1 MGTKELEKKSSGG
14 GLVAAWKQNPLV
26 STGLVLILMI
36 VVQTAIMIYNFGEG
50 SVGELMLSLLTNWLN
65 ILRNNAPVGI
75 IALGMTFVIISG
87 GIDLSV
93 GSTLVAVGAMVM
105 MVVDGSATGLLAGM
119 GITGVPAYIIAIA
132 VGLVFGALLGW
143 LNGVLIA
150 HGKLPPFIATLGTM
164 QIFRSVTQHLTQH
177 ANPSVP
183 KGFLQIANLKI
194 GSFYIMPILYWLA
207 IAAVLY
213 VVSKRTTFGR
223 HVFAVGSNIRT
234 ARLSGINVNKVKRR
248 IYMLTGM
255 LVAIAAIIQVSRIG
269 SMDYAS
275 AGSGYEMDAIAAV
288 IVGGTSMSGGKG
300 SIVGTVLGMLII
312 GVMNN
317 FFVSHYVFRW
327 RTAMN
332 EHYMAHWQHLRHIEG
347 AAQRVQEDT
356 MRFASTLENMGVSF
370 INAIMTLIAFL
381 PVLVTLSE
389 HVPDLPIVGHLPY
402 GLVIAAI
409 VWSLMGTGLLAVVG
423 IKLPGLEFKNQRVEA
438 AYRKELVYGEDDETR
453 ATPPTVRELFR
464 AVRRN
469 YFRLYFHYMYFNIA
483 RILYLQVDN
492 VFGLFLLFPSI
503 VAGTITLGLMTQ
515 ITNVFGQV
523 RGAFQYLINSWT
535 TLVELMSIYKRL
547 RSFEH
552 ELDGDKIQEV
562 THTLS

>member
-50 SVGELMLSLLTNWLN
+50 SVGELLLSLLTNWLN

-75 IALGMTFVIISG
+75 IALGMTFVVISG

-317 FFVSHYVFRW
+317 LLTLFGVPPF
-327 RTAMN
+327 
-332 EHYMAHWQHLRHIEG
+332 LRE
-347 AAQRVQEDT
+347 ACK
-356 MRFASTLENMGVSF
+356 GV
-370 INAIMTLIAFL
+370 
-381 PVLVTLSE
+381 
-389 HVPDLPIVGHLPY
+389 IV
-402 GLVIAAI
+402 
-409 VWSLMGTGLLAVVG
+409 
-423 IKLPGLEFKNQRVEA
+423 
-438 AYRKELVYGEDDETR
+438 
-453 ATPPTVRELFR
+453 
-464 AVRRN
+464 
-469 YFRLYFHYMYFNIA
+469 
-483 RILYLQVDN
+483 
-492 VFGLFLLFPSI
+492 I
-503 VAGTITLGLMTQ
+503 VAVLLQ
-515 ITNVFGQV
+515 KKE
-523 RGAFQYLINSWT
+523 A
-535 TLVELMSIYKRL
+535 
-547 RSFEH
+547 
-552 ELDGDKIQEV
+552 DA
-562 THTLS
+562 

>member
-255 LVAIAAIIQVSRIG
+255 LGAIAAIIQVSRIG

-317 FFVSHYVFRW
+317 LLTLFGVPPF
-327 RTAMN
+327 
-332 EHYMAHWQHLRHIEG
+332 LRE
-347 AAQRVQEDT
+347 ACK
-356 MRFASTLENMGVSF
+356 GV
-370 INAIMTLIAFL
+370 
-381 PVLVTLSE
+381 
-389 HVPDLPIVGHLPY
+389 IV
-402 GLVIAAI
+402 
-409 VWSLMGTGLLAVVG
+409 
-423 IKLPGLEFKNQRVEA
+423 
-438 AYRKELVYGEDDETR
+438 
-453 ATPPTVRELFR
+453 
-464 AVRRN
+464 
-469 YFRLYFHYMYFNIA
+469 
-483 RILYLQVDN
+483 
-492 VFGLFLLFPSI
+492 I
-503 VAGTITLGLMTQ
+503 VAVLLQ
-515 ITNVFGQV
+515 KKE
-523 RGAFQYLINSWT
+523 A
-535 TLVELMSIYKRL
+535 
-547 RSFEH
+547 
-552 ELDGDKIQEV
+552 DA
-562 THTLS
+562 

>member
-50 SVGELMLSLLTNWLN
+50 SVGELLLSLLTNWLN

-300 SIVGTVLGMLII
+300 SVAGTVFGMLII
-312 GVMNN
+312 AVMNN
-317 FFVSHYVFRW
+317 LLNLLGVPPF
-327 RTAMN
+327 
-332 EHYMAHWQHLRHIEG
+332 LREAFKG
-347 AAQRVQEDT
+347 A
-356 MRFASTLENMGVSF
+356 
-370 INAIMTLIAFL
+370 II
-381 PVLVTLSE
+381 
-389 HVPDLPIVGHLPY
+389 
-402 GLVIAAI
+402 IAA
-409 VWSLMGTGLLAVVG
+409 VLL
-423 IKLPGLEFKNQRVEA
+423 QR
-438 AYRKELVYGEDDETR
+438 KSS
-453 ATPPTVRELFR
+453 
-464 AVRRN
+464 
-469 YFRLYFHYMYFNIA
+469 
-483 RILYLQVDN
+483 DN
-492 VFGLFLLFPSI
+492 
-503 VAGTITLGLMTQ
+503 
-515 ITNVFGQV
+515 
-523 RGAFQYLINSWT
+523 
-535 TLVELMSIYKRL
+535 
-547 RSFEH
+547 
-552 ELDGDKIQEV
+552 
-562 THTLS
+562 

>member
-223 HVFAVGSNIRT
+223 HVFAVGSNIHT

-317 FFVSHYVFRW
+317 LLTLFGVPPF
-327 RTAMN
+327 
-332 EHYMAHWQHLRHIEG
+332 LRE
-347 AAQRVQEDT
+347 ACK
-356 MRFASTLENMGVSF
+356 GV
-370 INAIMTLIAFL
+370 
-381 PVLVTLSE
+381 
-389 HVPDLPIVGHLPY
+389 IV
-402 GLVIAAI
+402 
-409 VWSLMGTGLLAVVG
+409 
-423 IKLPGLEFKNQRVEA
+423 
-438 AYRKELVYGEDDETR
+438 
-453 ATPPTVRELFR
+453 
-464 AVRRN
+464 
-469 YFRLYFHYMYFNIA
+469 
-483 RILYLQVDN
+483 
-492 VFGLFLLFPSI
+492 I
-503 VAGTITLGLMTQ
+503 VAVLLQ
-515 ITNVFGQV
+515 KKE
-523 RGAFQYLINSWT
+523 A
-535 TLVELMSIYKRL
+535 
-547 RSFEH
+547 
-552 ELDGDKIQEV
+552 DA
-562 THTLS
+562 

>member
-105 MVVDGSATGLLAGM
+105 MVVDGSATGLLSGM

-317 FFVSHYVFRW
+317 LLTLFGVPPF
-327 RTAMN
+327 
-332 EHYMAHWQHLRHIEG
+332 LRE
-347 AAQRVQEDT
+347 ACK
-356 MRFASTLENMGVSF
+356 GV
-370 INAIMTLIAFL
+370 
-381 PVLVTLSE
+381 
-389 HVPDLPIVGHLPY
+389 IV
-402 GLVIAAI
+402 
-409 VWSLMGTGLLAVVG
+409 
-423 IKLPGLEFKNQRVEA
+423 
-438 AYRKELVYGEDDETR
+438 
-453 ATPPTVRELFR
+453 
-464 AVRRN
+464 
-469 YFRLYFHYMYFNIA
+469 
-483 RILYLQVDN
+483 
-492 VFGLFLLFPSI
+492 I
-503 VAGTITLGLMTQ
+503 VAVLLQ
-515 ITNVFGQV
+515 
-523 RGAFQYLINSWT
+523 
-535 TLVELMSIYKRL
+535 K
-547 RSFEH
+547 
-552 ELDGDKIQEV
+552 KEV
-562 THTLS
+562 DA

>member
-50 SVGELMLSLLTNWLN
+50 SVGELLLSLLTNWLN

-164 QIFRSVTQHLTQH
+164 QIFRSVTQHLTQQ

-317 FFVSHYVFRW
+317 LLTLFGVPPF
-327 RTAMN
+327 
-332 EHYMAHWQHLRHIEG
+332 LRE
-347 AAQRVQEDT
+347 ACK
-356 MRFASTLENMGVSF
+356 GV
-370 INAIMTLIAFL
+370 
-381 PVLVTLSE
+381 
-389 HVPDLPIVGHLPY
+389 IV
-402 GLVIAAI
+402 
-409 VWSLMGTGLLAVVG
+409 
-423 IKLPGLEFKNQRVEA
+423 
-438 AYRKELVYGEDDETR
+438 
-453 ATPPTVRELFR
+453 
-464 AVRRN
+464 
-469 YFRLYFHYMYFNIA
+469 
-483 RILYLQVDN
+483 
-492 VFGLFLLFPSI
+492 I
-503 VAGTITLGLMTQ
+503 VAVLLQ
-515 ITNVFGQV
+515 KKE
-523 RGAFQYLINSWT
+523 A
-535 TLVELMSIYKRL
+535 
-547 RSFEH
+547 
-552 ELDGDKIQEV
+552 DA
-562 THTLS
+562 

>member
-300 SIVGTVLGMLII
+300 SIVGTVLEI
-312 GVMNN
+312 G
-317 FFVSHYVFRW
+317 R
-327 RTAMN
+327 
-332 EHYMAHWQHLRHIEG
+332 AH
-347 AAQRVQEDT
+347 V
-356 MRFASTLENMGVSF
+356 
-370 INAIMTLIAFL
+370 
-381 PVLVTLSE
+381 
-389 HVPDLPIVGHLPY
+389 
-402 GLVIAAI
+402 
-409 VWSLMGTGLLAVVG
+409 
-423 IKLPGLEFKNQRVEA
+423 
-438 AYRKELVYGEDDETR
+438 
-453 ATPPTVRELFR
+453 
-464 AVRRN
+464 
-469 YFRLYFHYMYFNIA
+469 
-483 RILYLQVDN
+483 
-492 VFGLFLLFPSI
+492 
-503 VAGTITLGLMTQ
+503 
-515 ITNVFGQV
+515 
-523 RGAFQYLINSWT
+523 
-535 TLVELMSIYKRL
+535 
-547 RSFEH
+547 
-552 ELDGDKIQEV
+552 
-562 THTLS
+562 

>member
-50 SVGELMLSLLTNWLN
+50 SVGELLLSLLTNWLN

-105 MVVDGSATGLLAGM
+105 MVVDGSATGLLSGM

-317 FFVSHYVFRW
+317 LLTLFGVPPF
-327 RTAMN
+327 
-332 EHYMAHWQHLRHIEG
+332 LRE
-347 AAQRVQEDT
+347 ACK
-356 MRFASTLENMGVSF
+356 GV
-370 INAIMTLIAFL
+370 
-381 PVLVTLSE
+381 
-389 HVPDLPIVGHLPY
+389 IV
-402 GLVIAAI
+402 
-409 VWSLMGTGLLAVVG
+409 
-423 IKLPGLEFKNQRVEA
+423 
-438 AYRKELVYGEDDETR
+438 
-453 ATPPTVRELFR
+453 
-464 AVRRN
+464 
-469 YFRLYFHYMYFNIA
+469 
-483 RILYLQVDN
+483 
-492 VFGLFLLFPSI
+492 I
-503 VAGTITLGLMTQ
+503 VAVLLQ
-515 ITNVFGQV
+515 KKD
-523 RGAFQYLINSWT
+523 A
-535 TLVELMSIYKRL
+535 
-547 RSFEH
+547 
-552 ELDGDKIQEV
+552 DA
-562 THTLS
+562 

>member
-50 SVGELMLSLLTNWLN
+50 SVGELLLSLLTNWLN

-213 VVSKRTTFGR
+213 VGSKRTTFGR

-288 IVGGTSMSGGKG
+288 IVGGTSMAGGKG

-317 FFVSHYVFRW
+317 LLTLFGVPPF
-327 RTAMN
+327 
-332 EHYMAHWQHLRHIEG
+332 LRE
-347 AAQRVQEDT
+347 ACK
-356 MRFASTLENMGVSF
+356 GV
-370 INAIMTLIAFL
+370 
-381 PVLVTLSE
+381 
-389 HVPDLPIVGHLPY
+389 IV
-402 GLVIAAI
+402 
-409 VWSLMGTGLLAVVG
+409 
-423 IKLPGLEFKNQRVEA
+423 
-438 AYRKELVYGEDDETR
+438 
-453 ATPPTVRELFR
+453 
-464 AVRRN
+464 
-469 YFRLYFHYMYFNIA
+469 
-483 RILYLQVDN
+483 
-492 VFGLFLLFPSI
+492 I
-503 VAGTITLGLMTQ
+503 VAVLLQ
-515 ITNVFGQV
+515 KKE
-523 RGAFQYLINSWT
+523 A
-535 TLVELMSIYKRL
+535 
-547 RSFEH
+547 
-552 ELDGDKIQEV
+552 DA
-562 THTLS
+562 

>member
-50 SVGELMLSLLTNWLN
+50 SVGELLLSLLTNWLN

-248 IYMLTGM
+248 IYML
-255 LVAIAAIIQVSRIG
+255 VAIAAIIQVSRIG

-317 FFVSHYVFRW
+317 LLTLFGVPPF
-327 RTAMN
+327 
-332 EHYMAHWQHLRHIEG
+332 LRE
-347 AAQRVQEDT
+347 ACK
-356 MRFASTLENMGVSF
+356 GV
-370 INAIMTLIAFL
+370 
-381 PVLVTLSE
+381 
-389 HVPDLPIVGHLPY
+389 IV
-402 GLVIAAI
+402 
-409 VWSLMGTGLLAVVG
+409 
-423 IKLPGLEFKNQRVEA
+423 
-438 AYRKELVYGEDDETR
+438 
-453 ATPPTVRELFR
+453 
-464 AVRRN
+464 
-469 YFRLYFHYMYFNIA
+469 
-483 RILYLQVDN
+483 
-492 VFGLFLLFPSI
+492 I
-503 VAGTITLGLMTQ
+503 VAVLLQ
-515 ITNVFGQV
+515 KKE
-523 RGAFQYLINSWT
+523 A
-535 TLVELMSIYKRL
+535 
-547 RSFEH
+547 
-552 ELDGDKIQEV
+552 DA
-562 THTLS
+562 

>member
-194 GSFYIMPILYWLA
+194 GSFYIMPILYCLA
-207 IAAVLY
+207 ITAVLS

-317 FFVSHYVFRW
+317 LLTLFGVPPF
-327 RTAMN
+327 
-332 EHYMAHWQHLRHIEG
+332 LRE
-347 AAQRVQEDT
+347 ACK
-356 MRFASTLENMGVSF
+356 GV
-370 INAIMTLIAFL
+370 
-381 PVLVTLSE
+381 
-389 HVPDLPIVGHLPY
+389 IV
-402 GLVIAAI
+402 
-409 VWSLMGTGLLAVVG
+409 
-423 IKLPGLEFKNQRVEA
+423 
-438 AYRKELVYGEDDETR
+438 
-453 ATPPTVRELFR
+453 
-464 AVRRN
+464 
-469 YFRLYFHYMYFNIA
+469 
-483 RILYLQVDN
+483 
-492 VFGLFLLFPSI
+492 I
-503 VAGTITLGLMTQ
+503 VAVLLQ
-515 ITNVFGQV
+515 KKE
-523 RGAFQYLINSWT
+523 A
-535 TLVELMSIYKRL
+535 
-547 RSFEH
+547 
-552 ELDGDKIQEV
+552 DA
-562 THTLS
+562 

>member
-50 SVGELMLSLLTNWLN
+50 SVGELLLSLLTNWLN

-288 IVGGTSMSGGKG
+288 IVGGTSMSGGTG

-317 FFVSHYVFRW
+317 LLTLFGVPPF
-327 RTAMN
+327 
-332 EHYMAHWQHLRHIEG
+332 LRE
-347 AAQRVQEDT
+347 ACK
-356 MRFASTLENMGVSF
+356 GV
-370 INAIMTLIAFL
+370 
-381 PVLVTLSE
+381 
-389 HVPDLPIVGHLPY
+389 IV
-402 GLVIAAI
+402 
-409 VWSLMGTGLLAVVG
+409 
-423 IKLPGLEFKNQRVEA
+423 
-438 AYRKELVYGEDDETR
+438 
-453 ATPPTVRELFR
+453 
-464 AVRRN
+464 
-469 YFRLYFHYMYFNIA
+469 
-483 RILYLQVDN
+483 
-492 VFGLFLLFPSI
+492 I
-503 VAGTITLGLMTQ
+503 VAVLLQ
-515 ITNVFGQV
+515 KKE
-523 RGAFQYLINSWT
+523 A
-535 TLVELMSIYKRL
+535 
-547 RSFEH
+547 
-552 ELDGDKIQEV
+552 DA
-562 THTLS
+562 

>member
-1 MGTKELEKKSSGG
+1 MGPTELEKKSSGG

-50 SVGELMLSLLTNWLN
+50 SVGELLLSLLTNWLN

-317 FFVSHYVFRW
+317 LLTLFGVPPF
-327 RTAMN
+327 
-332 EHYMAHWQHLRHIEG
+332 LRE
-347 AAQRVQEDT
+347 ACK
-356 MRFASTLENMGVSF
+356 GV
-370 INAIMTLIAFL
+370 
-381 PVLVTLSE
+381 
-389 HVPDLPIVGHLPY
+389 IV
-402 GLVIAAI
+402 
-409 VWSLMGTGLLAVVG
+409 
-423 IKLPGLEFKNQRVEA
+423 
-438 AYRKELVYGEDDETR
+438 
-453 ATPPTVRELFR
+453 
-464 AVRRN
+464 
-469 YFRLYFHYMYFNIA
+469 
-483 RILYLQVDN
+483 
-492 VFGLFLLFPSI
+492 I
-503 VAGTITLGLMTQ
+503 VAVLLQ
-515 ITNVFGQV
+515 KKE
-523 RGAFQYLINSWT
+523 A
-535 TLVELMSIYKRL
+535 
-547 RSFEH
+547 
-552 ELDGDKIQEV
+552 DA
-562 THTLS
+562 

>member
-50 SVGELMLSLLTNWLN
+50 SVGELLLSLLTNWLN

-234 ARLSGINVNKVKRR
+234 ARLSRINVNKVKRR

-317 FFVSHYVFRW
+317 LLTLFGVPPF
-327 RTAMN
+327 
-332 EHYMAHWQHLRHIEG
+332 LRE
-347 AAQRVQEDT
+347 ACK
-356 MRFASTLENMGVSF
+356 GV
-370 INAIMTLIAFL
+370 
-381 PVLVTLSE
+381 
-389 HVPDLPIVGHLPY
+389 IV
-402 GLVIAAI
+402 
-409 VWSLMGTGLLAVVG
+409 
-423 IKLPGLEFKNQRVEA
+423 
-438 AYRKELVYGEDDETR
+438 
-453 ATPPTVRELFR
+453 
-464 AVRRN
+464 
-469 YFRLYFHYMYFNIA
+469 
-483 RILYLQVDN
+483 
-492 VFGLFLLFPSI
+492 I
-503 VAGTITLGLMTQ
+503 VAVLLQ
-515 ITNVFGQV
+515 KKE
-523 RGAFQYLINSWT
+523 A
-535 TLVELMSIYKRL
+535 
-547 RSFEH
+547 
-552 ELDGDKIQEV
+552 DA
-562 THTLS
+562 

>member
-14 GLVAAWKQNPLV
+14 ELVAAWKQNPLV

-87 GIDLSV
+87 GIVLSV

-317 FFVSHYVFRW
+317 LLTLFGVPPF
-327 RTAMN
+327 
-332 EHYMAHWQHLRHIEG
+332 LRE
-347 AAQRVQEDT
+347 ACK
-356 MRFASTLENMGVSF
+356 GV
-370 INAIMTLIAFL
+370 
-381 PVLVTLSE
+381 
-389 HVPDLPIVGHLPY
+389 IV
-402 GLVIAAI
+402 
-409 VWSLMGTGLLAVVG
+409 
-423 IKLPGLEFKNQRVEA
+423 
-438 AYRKELVYGEDDETR
+438 
-453 ATPPTVRELFR
+453 
-464 AVRRN
+464 
-469 YFRLYFHYMYFNIA
+469 
-483 RILYLQVDN
+483 
-492 VFGLFLLFPSI
+492 I
-503 VAGTITLGLMTQ
+503 VAVLLQ
-515 ITNVFGQV
+515 KKE
-523 RGAFQYLINSWT
+523 A
-535 TLVELMSIYKRL
+535 
-547 RSFEH
+547 
-552 ELDGDKIQEV
+552 DA
-562 THTLS
+562 

>member
-50 SVGELMLSLLTNWLN
+50 SVGELMLSLLTNWHN

-317 FFVSHYVFRW
+317 LLTLFGVPPF
-327 RTAMN
+327 
-332 EHYMAHWQHLRHIEG
+332 LRE
-347 AAQRVQEDT
+347 ACK
-356 MRFASTLENMGVSF
+356 GV
-370 INAIMTLIAFL
+370 
-381 PVLVTLSE
+381 
-389 HVPDLPIVGHLPY
+389 IV
-402 GLVIAAI
+402 
-409 VWSLMGTGLLAVVG
+409 
-423 IKLPGLEFKNQRVEA
+423 
-438 AYRKELVYGEDDETR
+438 
-453 ATPPTVRELFR
+453 
-464 AVRRN
+464 
-469 YFRLYFHYMYFNIA
+469 
-483 RILYLQVDN
+483 
-492 VFGLFLLFPSI
+492 I
-503 VAGTITLGLMTQ
+503 VAVLLQ
-515 ITNVFGQV
+515 KKE
-523 RGAFQYLINSWT
+523 A
-535 TLVELMSIYKRL
+535 
-547 RSFEH
+547 
-552 ELDGDKIQEV
+552 DA
-562 THTLS
+562 

>member
-50 SVGELMLSLLTNWLN
+50 SVGELLLSLLTNWLN

-105 MVVDGSATGLLAGM
+105 MVVDGSATGLLSGM

-248 IYMLTGM
+248 IDRLTGM

-317 FFVSHYVFRW
+317 LLTLFGVPPF
-327 RTAMN
+327 
-332 EHYMAHWQHLRHIEG
+332 LRE
-347 AAQRVQEDT
+347 ACK
-356 MRFASTLENMGVSF
+356 GV
-370 INAIMTLIAFL
+370 
-381 PVLVTLSE
+381 
-389 HVPDLPIVGHLPY
+389 IV
-402 GLVIAAI
+402 
-409 VWSLMGTGLLAVVG
+409 
-423 IKLPGLEFKNQRVEA
+423 
-438 AYRKELVYGEDDETR
+438 
-453 ATPPTVRELFR
+453 
-464 AVRRN
+464 
-469 YFRLYFHYMYFNIA
+469 
-483 RILYLQVDN
+483 
-492 VFGLFLLFPSI
+492 I
-503 VAGTITLGLMTQ
+503 VAVLLQ
-515 ITNVFGQV
+515 KKE
-523 RGAFQYLINSWT
+523 A
-535 TLVELMSIYKRL
+535 
-547 RSFEH
+547 
-552 ELDGDKIQEV
+552 DA
-562 THTLS
+562 

>member
-50 SVGELMLSLLTNWLN
+50 SVGELMLSLLTNWLD

-317 FFVSHYVFRW
+317 LLTLFGVPPF
-327 RTAMN
+327 
-332 EHYMAHWQHLRHIEG
+332 LRE
-347 AAQRVQEDT
+347 ACK
-356 MRFASTLENMGVSF
+356 GV
-370 INAIMTLIAFL
+370 
-381 PVLVTLSE
+381 
-389 HVPDLPIVGHLPY
+389 IV
-402 GLVIAAI
+402 
-409 VWSLMGTGLLAVVG
+409 
-423 IKLPGLEFKNQRVEA
+423 
-438 AYRKELVYGEDDETR
+438 
-453 ATPPTVRELFR
+453 
-464 AVRRN
+464 
-469 YFRLYFHYMYFNIA
+469 
-483 RILYLQVDN
+483 
-492 VFGLFLLFPSI
+492 I
-503 VAGTITLGLMTQ
+503 VAVLLQ
-515 ITNVFGQV
+515 KKE
-523 RGAFQYLINSWT
+523 A
-535 TLVELMSIYKRL
+535 
-547 RSFEH
+547 
-552 ELDGDKIQEV
+552 DA
-562 THTLS
+562 

>member
-317 FFVSHYVFRW
+317 LLTLFGVPPF
-327 RTAMN
+327 
-332 EHYMAHWQHLRHIEG
+332 LRE
-347 AAQRVQEDT
+347 ACK
-356 MRFASTLENMGVSF
+356 GV
-370 INAIMTLIAFL
+370 
-381 PVLVTLSE
+381 
-389 HVPDLPIVGHLPY
+389 
-402 GLVIAAI
+402 
-409 VWSLMGTGLLAVVG
+409 
-423 IKLPGLEFKNQRVEA
+423 
-438 AYRKELVYGEDDETR
+438 
-453 ATPPTVRELFR
+453 
-464 AVRRN
+464 
-469 YFRLYFHYMYFNIA
+469 
-483 RILYLQVDN
+483 
-492 VFGLFLLFPSI
+492 I
-503 VAGTITLGLMTQ
+503 VAVLLQ
-515 ITNVFGQV
+515 KKE
-523 RGAFQYLINSWT
+523 A
-535 TLVELMSIYKRL
+535 
-547 RSFEH
+547 
-552 ELDGDKIQEV
+552 DA
-562 THTLS
+562 

>member
-300 SIVGTVLGMLII
+300 PIVGTVLGMLII

-317 FFVSHYVFRW
+317 LLTLFGVPPF
-327 RTAMN
+327 
-332 EHYMAHWQHLRHIEG
+332 LRE
-347 AAQRVQEDT
+347 ACK
-356 MRFASTLENMGVSF
+356 GV
-370 INAIMTLIAFL
+370 
-381 PVLVTLSE
+381 
-389 HVPDLPIVGHLPY
+389 IV
-402 GLVIAAI
+402 
-409 VWSLMGTGLLAVVG
+409 
-423 IKLPGLEFKNQRVEA
+423 
-438 AYRKELVYGEDDETR
+438 
-453 ATPPTVRELFR
+453 
-464 AVRRN
+464 
-469 YFRLYFHYMYFNIA
+469 
-483 RILYLQVDN
+483 
-492 VFGLFLLFPSI
+492 I
-503 VAGTITLGLMTQ
+503 VAVLLQ
-515 ITNVFGQV
+515 KKE
-523 RGAFQYLINSWT
+523 A
-535 TLVELMSIYKRL
+535 
-547 RSFEH
+547 
-552 ELDGDKIQEV
+552 DA
-562 THTLS
+562 

>member
-1 MGTKELEKKSSGG
+1 M
-14 GLVAAWKQNPLV
+14 
-26 STGLVLILMI
+26 
-36 VVQTAIMIYNFGEG
+36 
-50 SVGELMLSLLTNWLN
+50 
-65 ILRNNAPVGI
+65 GI

-317 FFVSHYVFRW
+317 LLTLFGVPPF
-327 RTAMN
+327 
-332 EHYMAHWQHLRHIEG
+332 LRE
-347 AAQRVQEDT
+347 ACK
-356 MRFASTLENMGVSF
+356 GV
-370 INAIMTLIAFL
+370 
-381 PVLVTLSE
+381 
-389 HVPDLPIVGHLPY
+389 IV
-402 GLVIAAI
+402 
-409 VWSLMGTGLLAVVG
+409 
-423 IKLPGLEFKNQRVEA
+423 
-438 AYRKELVYGEDDETR
+438 
-453 ATPPTVRELFR
+453 
-464 AVRRN
+464 
-469 YFRLYFHYMYFNIA
+469 
-483 RILYLQVDN
+483 
-492 VFGLFLLFPSI
+492 I
-503 VAGTITLGLMTQ
+503 VAVLLQ
-515 ITNVFGQV
+515 KKE
-523 RGAFQYLINSWT
+523 A
-535 TLVELMSIYKRL
+535 
-547 RSFEH
+547 
-552 ELDGDKIQEV
+552 DA
-562 THTLS
+562 

>member
-164 QIFRSVTQHLTQH
+164 QLFRSVTQPLTQH

-317 FFVSHYVFRW
+317 LLTLFGVPPF
-327 RTAMN
+327 
-332 EHYMAHWQHLRHIEG
+332 LRE
-347 AAQRVQEDT
+347 ACK
-356 MRFASTLENMGVSF
+356 GV
-370 INAIMTLIAFL
+370 
-381 PVLVTLSE
+381 
-389 HVPDLPIVGHLPY
+389 IV
-402 GLVIAAI
+402 
-409 VWSLMGTGLLAVVG
+409 
-423 IKLPGLEFKNQRVEA
+423 
-438 AYRKELVYGEDDETR
+438 
-453 ATPPTVRELFR
+453 
-464 AVRRN
+464 
-469 YFRLYFHYMYFNIA
+469 
-483 RILYLQVDN
+483 
-492 VFGLFLLFPSI
+492 I
-503 VAGTITLGLMTQ
+503 VAVLLQ
-515 ITNVFGQV
+515 KKE
-523 RGAFQYLINSWT
+523 A
-535 TLVELMSIYKRL
+535 
-547 RSFEH
+547 
-552 ELDGDKIQEV
+552 DA
-562 THTLS
+562 

>member
-14 GLVAAWKQNPLV
+14 GLVAAWKQTPLV

-317 FFVSHYVFRW
+317 LLTLFGVPPF
-327 RTAMN
+327 
-332 EHYMAHWQHLRHIEG
+332 LRE
-347 AAQRVQEDT
+347 ACK
-356 MRFASTLENMGVSF
+356 GV
-370 INAIMTLIAFL
+370 
-381 PVLVTLSE
+381 
-389 HVPDLPIVGHLPY
+389 IV
-402 GLVIAAI
+402 
-409 VWSLMGTGLLAVVG
+409 
-423 IKLPGLEFKNQRVEA
+423 
-438 AYRKELVYGEDDETR
+438 
-453 ATPPTVRELFR
+453 
-464 AVRRN
+464 
-469 YFRLYFHYMYFNIA
+469 
-483 RILYLQVDN
+483 
-492 VFGLFLLFPSI
+492 I
-503 VAGTITLGLMTQ
+503 VAVLLQ
-515 ITNVFGQV
+515 KKE
-523 RGAFQYLINSWT
+523 A
-535 TLVELMSIYKRL
+535 
-547 RSFEH
+547 
-552 ELDGDKIQEV
+552 DA
-562 THTLS
+562 

>member
-50 SVGELMLSLLTNWLN
+50 SVGELLLSLLTNWLN

-105 MVVDGSATGLLAGM
+105 MVVDGSATGLLSGM

-213 VVSKRTTFGR
+213 VVSKCTTFGR

-288 IVGGTSMSGGKG
+288 IVGGTSMSGGRG

-317 FFVSHYVFRW
+317 LLTLFGVPPF
-327 RTAMN
+327 
-332 EHYMAHWQHLRHIEG
+332 LRE
-347 AAQRVQEDT
+347 ACK
-356 MRFASTLENMGVSF
+356 GV
-370 INAIMTLIAFL
+370 
-381 PVLVTLSE
+381 
-389 HVPDLPIVGHLPY
+389 IV
-402 GLVIAAI
+402 
-409 VWSLMGTGLLAVVG
+409 
-423 IKLPGLEFKNQRVEA
+423 
-438 AYRKELVYGEDDETR
+438 
-453 ATPPTVRELFR
+453 
-464 AVRRN
+464 
-469 YFRLYFHYMYFNIA
+469 
-483 RILYLQVDN
+483 
-492 VFGLFLLFPSI
+492 I
-503 VAGTITLGLMTQ
+503 VAVLLQ
-515 ITNVFGQV
+515 KKE
-523 RGAFQYLINSWT
+523 A
-535 TLVELMSIYKRL
+535 
-547 RSFEH
+547 
-552 ELDGDKIQEV
+552 DA
-562 THTLS
+562 

>member
-36 VVQTAIMIYNFGEG
+36 VVQTSIMIYNFGEG
-50 SVGELMLSLLTNWLN
+50 SVGELLLSLLTNWLN

-317 FFVSHYVFRW
+317 LLTLFGVPPF
-327 RTAMN
+327 
-332 EHYMAHWQHLRHIEG
+332 LRE
-347 AAQRVQEDT
+347 ACK
-356 MRFASTLENMGVSF
+356 GV
-370 INAIMTLIAFL
+370 
-381 PVLVTLSE
+381 
-389 HVPDLPIVGHLPY
+389 IV
-402 GLVIAAI
+402 
-409 VWSLMGTGLLAVVG
+409 
-423 IKLPGLEFKNQRVEA
+423 
-438 AYRKELVYGEDDETR
+438 
-453 ATPPTVRELFR
+453 
-464 AVRRN
+464 
-469 YFRLYFHYMYFNIA
+469 
-483 RILYLQVDN
+483 
-492 VFGLFLLFPSI
+492 I
-503 VAGTITLGLMTQ
+503 VAVLLQ
-515 ITNVFGQV
+515 KKE
-523 RGAFQYLINSWT
+523 A
-535 TLVELMSIYKRL
+535 
-547 RSFEH
+547 
-552 ELDGDKIQEV
+552 DA
-562 THTLS
+562 

>member
-50 SVGELMLSLLTNWLN
+50 SVGELLLSLLTNWLN

-300 SIVGTVLGMLII
+300 SIVGTVLGMLIS

-317 FFVSHYVFRW
+317 LLTLFGVPPF
-327 RTAMN
+327 
-332 EHYMAHWQHLRHIEG
+332 LRE
-347 AAQRVQEDT
+347 ACK
-356 MRFASTLENMGVSF
+356 GV
-370 INAIMTLIAFL
+370 
-381 PVLVTLSE
+381 
-389 HVPDLPIVGHLPY
+389 IV
-402 GLVIAAI
+402 
-409 VWSLMGTGLLAVVG
+409 
-423 IKLPGLEFKNQRVEA
+423 
-438 AYRKELVYGEDDETR
+438 
-453 ATPPTVRELFR
+453 
-464 AVRRN
+464 
-469 YFRLYFHYMYFNIA
+469 
-483 RILYLQVDN
+483 
-492 VFGLFLLFPSI
+492 I
-503 VAGTITLGLMTQ
+503 VAVLLQ
-515 ITNVFGQV
+515 KKE
-523 RGAFQYLINSWT
+523 A
-535 TLVELMSIYKRL
+535 
-547 RSFEH
+547 
-552 ELDGDKIQEV
+552 DA
-562 THTLS
+562 